1 MKNLILGVINYISL
15 PLINIIMLPKI
26 TKSIEP
32 SIYGEYTFFNNL
44 FSMILIFS
52 FLDIVPIIIQRYL
65 NRQFSNYREIKKIVV
80 FLNYLSII
88 LFIII
93 TFFVFLIF
101 KSKLLILVAL
111 NLACSNLINQI
122 GRFCIVNGK
131 IKENNLLKLSN
142 VIIYMVSLIFL
153 IRLQLFNIY
162 ALLLGNLLYS
172 LVVLIYLGS
181 KNLKRILNLRKVDKR
196 LLKEVLKYGIP
207 FIFINLSG
215 GILNFG
221 DRYIIKLLLQNPEYW
236 IGIYSIQ
243 YTIYSQIF
251 NLFLQLYYLYIP
263 SKLYIVFE
271 KEGLEKF
278 IEKLKIWIKLYI
290 ILGVLI
296 IILIEITYPK
306 INSILL
312 SSNYN
317 LNINFIMYIVTGGF
331 LFGIYRLFGEVLN
344 MLKLTNYLNISIWM
358 SGIINIVLN
367 YFFVPKLGI
376 KGAAITTFISYFILV
391 IIIYL
396 VIEKKVQKRI
406 LNYREIGLLLFF
418 IISIILIDEIWVR
431 EVLEERKV
439 EIIIKGIIEIGIM
452 GGIYLVIQKR
462 RIISILENLK

>member
-1 MKNLILGVINYISL
+1 M
-15 PLINIIMLPKI
+15 
-26 TKSIEP
+26 
-32 SIYGEYTFFNNL
+32 
-44 FSMILIFS
+44 
-52 FLDIVPIIIQRYL
+52 
-65 NRQFSNYREIKKIVV
+65 
-80 FLNYLSII
+80 
-88 LFIII
+88 
-93 TFFVFLIF
+93 
-101 KSKLLILVAL
+101 
-111 NLACSNLINQI
+111 INQI

-439 EIIIKGIIEIGIM
+439 EIIIKGIMEIGIM

>member
-1 MKNLILGVINYISL
+1 MKNLILGIINYISL

-32 SIYGEYTFFNNL
+32 SVYGEYIFFNNL

-65 NRQFSNYREIKKIVV
+65 NRQFFNYKKIKNIVV
-80 FLNYLSII
+80 SLNYFSVI
-88 LFIII
+88 LYFVI
-93 TFFVFLIF
+93 TFSIFLVF

-122 GRFCIVNGK
+122 GRYYIVNGK
-131 IKENNLLKLSN
+131 IKENNLLKLLN
-142 VIIYMVSLIFL
+142 IIIYVVSLIFF
-153 IRLQLFNIY
+153 IKLQLFNIY
-162 ALLLGNLLYS
+162 VLFIGSLLYY
-172 LVVLIYLGS
+172 LMILIYLGS
-181 KNLKRILNLRKVDKR
+181 RNLKKILNLKKVDKI
-196 LLKEVLKYGIP
+196 LLQEVLKYGIP

-221 DRYIIKLLLQNPEYW
+221 DRYMIKLLLENPKYW

-263 SKLYIVFE
+263 SKLYVVFE

-290 ILGVLI
+290 ILGALI
-296 IILIEITYPK
+296 IILVEITYPR

-312 SSNYN
+312 SSSYN

-344 MLKLTNYLNISIWM
+344 MLKLINYLNISIWM
-358 SGIINIVLN
+358 TGIVNLGLN
-367 YFFVPKLGI
+367 YYFIPRFGI

-391 IIIYL
+391 IVIYSI
-396 VIEKKVQKRI
+396 IEKKVQKRI
-406 LNYREIGLLLFF
+406 LNYKEMGLLLFF
-418 IISIILIDEIWVR
+418 IISIVFIDEIWVR
-431 EVLEERKV
+431 KALEERKV
-439 EIIIKGIIEIGIM
+439 EIIIKGIMEVGII
-452 GGIYLVIQKR
+452 GGIYLAIQKR
-462 RIISILENLK
+462 RIISILKNLK